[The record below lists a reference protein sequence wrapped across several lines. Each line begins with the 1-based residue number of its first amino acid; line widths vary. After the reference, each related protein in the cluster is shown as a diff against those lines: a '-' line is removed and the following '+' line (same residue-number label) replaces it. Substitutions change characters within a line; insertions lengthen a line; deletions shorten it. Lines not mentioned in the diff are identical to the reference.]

1 MNLPVERHSHG
12 LRRLAAIEASRGSY
26 DDTVEAIGRTSG
38 QRLGK
43 RQVEG
48 LTAGAA
54 ADFDAFYATRQPP
67 AGVGGDVLV
76 LSCDGKGILM
86 RPDALR
92 PATAA
97 AAAKATGKL
106 ATRPKGEKRHR
117 KRLAGLGTVY
127 DATPAAR
134 GPTDILAADI
144 LLAGEQDRAAI
155 APGPVISPGES
166 RNGRRTLDPAKPE
179 FE

>member
-1 MNLPVERHSHG
+1 MLNLPVERHSHG

-76 LSCDGKGILM
+76 LSCDGKCIVM

-106 ATRPKGEKRHR
+106 ATRLSKGEKRHR

-134 GPTDILAADI
+134 GPTDILPADI
-144 LLAGEQDRAAI
+144 LPAGEQDRAAI
-155 APGPVISPGES
+155 APGPVISPGEV
-166 RNGRRTLDPAKPE
+166 PE
-179 FE
+179 RA

>member
-1 MNLPVERHSHG
+1 VLNLPVERHSHG

-26 DDTVEAIGRTSG
+26 DDTVEAIGPTSG

-48 LTAGAA
+48 LTARAA

-134 GPTDILAADI
+134 GPTDILP
-144 LLAGEQDRAAI
+144 AGEQDRAAI
-155 APGPVISPGES
+155 APGPVISPGEV
-166 RNGRRTLDPAKPE
+166 PE
-179 FE
+179 RA

>member
-1 MNLPVERHSHG
+1 M
-12 LRRLAAIEASRGSY
+12 
-26 DDTVEAIGRTSG
+26 
-38 QRLGK
+38 
-43 RQVEG
+43 
-48 LTAGAA
+48 
-54 ADFDAFYATRQPP
+54 
-67 AGVGGDVLV
+67 LV
-76 LSCDGKGILM
+76 LSCDGKGIVM

-106 ATRPKGEKRHR
+106 ATRLSKGEKRHR

-155 APGPVISPGES
+155 APGPVISPGEV
-166 RNGRRTLDPAKPE
+166 PE
-179 FE
+179 RG

>member
-1 MNLPVERHSHG
+1 
-12 LRRLAAIEASRGSY
+12 
-26 DDTVEAIGRTSG
+26 
-38 QRLGK
+38 
-43 RQVEG
+43 
-48 LTAGAA
+48 
-54 ADFDAFYATRQPP
+54 
-67 AGVGGDVLV
+67 VLV
-76 LSCDGKGILM
+76 LSCDGKGIVM

-155 APGPVISPGES
+155 APGPVISPGEV
-166 RNGRRTLDPAKPE
+166 PE
-179 FE
+179 RA